1 GADACGIRARVSFIH
16 QEFRAKP
23 TGDLRSKRAFCC
35 VHNRPVREQSSYETC
50 ELREVLCSGAR
61 ETGGHAGCTRRLWR
75 SCTVS
80 KDRLNHASPDREPNE
95 QEEFDEL
102 QESQEAV
109 DLPDRAA
116 MSVINPG
123 IVGGAGPV

>member
-1 GADACGIRARVSFIH
+1 M
-16 QEFRAKP
+16 
-23 TGDLRSKRAFCC
+23 
-35 VHNRPVREQSSYETC
+35 
-50 ELREVLCSGAR
+50 
-61 ETGGHAGCTRRLWR
+61 
-75 SCTVS
+75 S

-123 IVGGAGPV
+123 IVGGAGPVPYPPVDAQPGTPEAVGPYPVNPETPLYPSDPTPVTPPGEDPYPV